1 MRYSDTVMKSWV
13 KQALR
18 TIPAVAASIAFLGLP
33 SIGLAQQSMPSYAV
47 TKIETIKGT
56 VSSFNGKY
64 SMYVRDVRGYID
76 DVTLHQ
82 GTIINPTG
90 IRLQPGYPVTISGRP
105 NGSTFLAD
113 QIDTPF
119 RVVYGYGYPAYPYYG
134 YGYGYPYPAYGL
146 SLGFGWGGY
155 GGWGWGGRHR

>member
-1 MRYSDTVMKSWV
+1 MNSRV

-18 TIPAVAASIAFLGLP
+18 TLPAVAVFIAFLSFP
-33 SIGLAQQSMPSYAV
+33 TIGLAQQAPMPSYAV
-47 TKIETIKGT
+47 TKVETIKGT

-64 SMYVRDVRGYID
+64 SMYVRDVRGYMD

-90 IRLQPGYPVTISGRP
+90 IRLQPGYPVTITGRP

-119 RVVYGYGYPAYPYYG
+119 RMVYGYGYPAYPAYGYG

-155 GGWGWGGRHR
+155 GGWGGWGGRHR